1 LYQLFW
7 ALHFCFCIVGEEN
20 VSESTKKMIGAG
32 YTNVGTTSVYFW
44 KRFII
49 TFAAA
54 GFPAARISAWASIIG
69 TMRNG
74 PWSVST
80 IKKMPMFG
88 GNAQA
93 C

>member
-1 LYQLFW
+1 
-7 ALHFCFCIVGEEN
+7 VEN
-20 VSESTKKMIGAG
+20 VSGGLKIIIGAG
-32 YTNVGTTSVYFW
+32 HTYVGTTSFCFW

-49 TFAAA
+49 ILAAA
-54 GFPAARISAWASIIG
+54 GFPAARISAWASITG
-69 TMRNG
+69 TVGLG

-88 GNAQA
+88 MNTQV